1 MKAEIKDIN
10 EQGSGRIIF
19 DFDAVGREEQT
30 EKERMKDKEKRKTE
44 RERER
49 QKTDRKMSE

>member
-1 MKAEIKDIN
+1 MH
-10 EQGSGRIIF
+10 GGIIF
-19 DFDAVGREEQT
+19 FFDAVGREEQT

>member
-19 DFDAVGREEQT
+19 YFDAVGWEKQT
-30 EKERMKDKEKRKTE
+30 EKDRMKEKEKRKMD

-49 QKTDRKMSE
+49 